1 MEKTISVPL
10 AVLEAMQE
18 TLLDGSKSPSCA
30 AWACGAVYVGIQSAI
45 TKGEMKNEAV

>member
-1 MEKTISVPL
+1 METITIPKS
-10 AVLEAMQE
+10 VLEAMME

-45 TKGEMKNEAV
+45 MKGEMKDETV